1 MLTNFELSKE
11 DEAAVGKDELEVRRE
26 DQDKINN
33 FSRLHQRETTLEDEL
48 RTKAKDKEDLEELS
62 TELELADED
71 DKIPYKI
78 GDTFVS
84 LPLSEVQEML
94 ASSTEK
100 IEESVS
106 AVEGKLSTVREEME
120 QLKIRGQGR
129 QCAPLGNMS
138 RSEYSRGLQC
148 LNHDVAVS
156 SDTHVEDKGSER
168 SSGQPDNIHSDGDC
182 THRPSTPSAE
192 DTRKVDNGIRV
203 EEEDIHGKPNQDKR
217 IIVSFPDGNPENPYN
232 WHMRKKVYILL
243 AGIVA
248 VINSTLGSSLPS
260 NAINYIAPYF
270 HVNDEQ
276 QLVLPISL
284 FLVGYVL
291 GPLFFGPLSETYG
304 RRVIMLSSFVVFTLF
319 TMACALAPNWPAF
332 LVFRLM
338 CGINASSAIAV
349 VGGLYADVF
358 GNPVIRGR
366 AMAIFM
372 AATTC
377 GPMLA
382 PLISGFVSVVS
393 WRWTFW
399 VGLIVAGAS
408 LVFLSFLPETYGP
421 IILKKRAIRMRKE
434 SANPNI
440 FAAIELEKKGAR
452 QMMTITLMRPIHMIV
467 YEAIVLFTCLYL
479 SIAYAIFY
487 LFFEAY
493 PIIFEGIYHMNTGV
507 AGLAFLPIL
516 IGAVIALGIFIWY
529 DTVLQ
534 RAKKA
539 NAHWASIEEYRRL
552 PLACLGGPLYVIS
565 LFWLGWSAS
574 PHIHWI
580 VPMLAGVPF
589 GMGFMLIFMAL
600 LNYITDAYEV
610 YAASGMAATS
620 CCRSIFGA
628 ILPLAAAPMYKSLGV
643 SWASSLLGFLS
654 LAMSIIPFAFIKYG
668 DRIRENSK
676 FCQELKARKEQIAM
690 EKAKDE
696 TVDKRHA
703 ATLEELESGEKG

>member
-1 MLTNFELSKE
+1 MT
-11 DEAAVGKDELEVRRE
+11 
-26 DQDKINN
+26 
-33 FSRLHQRETTLEDEL
+33 
-48 RTKAKDKEDLEELS
+48 
-62 TELELADED
+62 
-71 DKIPYKI
+71 
-78 GDTFVS
+78 
-84 LPLSEVQEML
+84 LSE
-94 ASSTEK
+94 
-100 IEESVS
+100 
-106 AVEGKLSTVREEME
+106 
-120 QLKIRGQGR
+120 
-129 QCAPLGNMS
+129 NDH
-138 RSEYSRGLQC
+138 GLQC
-148 LNHDVAVS
+148 LNRDIAVS
-156 SDTHVEDKGSER
+156 SDTNCREQALEHSWD
-168 SSGQPDNIHSDGDC
+168 QPDNIAPDGNC
-182 THRPSTPSAE
+182 THEPFATSAE
-192 DTRKVDNGIRV
+192 DTSQFEDRIKVERQGYPSQ
-203 EEEDIHGKPNQDKR
+203 EER
-217 IIVSFPDGNPENPYN
+217 IIVTFTHGDPENPYN
-232 WHMRKKVYILL
+232 WRMRKKAYILL
-243 AGIVA
+243 AGIAA

-270 HVNDEQ
+270 HVTNEQ

-304 RRVIMLSSFVVFTLF
+304 RKVIMLSSFVVFTLF

-332 LVFRLM
+332 LIFRLL

-366 AMAIFM
+366 AMATFM
-372 AATTC
+372 VATTC

-399 VGLIVAGAS
+399 VGLIFAGLS
-408 LVFLSFLPETYGP
+408 LAFLSFLPETYGP
-421 IILKKRAIRMRKE
+421 IILKARAKRIRKE
-434 SANPNI
+434 SGNLNV

-452 QMMTITLMRPIHMIV
+452 QMMTVTLMRPVHMIV

-493 PIIFEGIYHMNTGV
+493 PIIFEGLYGMNTGV

-516 IGAVIALGIFIWY
+516 IGAVFALSIFIWY

-534 RAKKA
+534 RAKTA
-539 NAHWASIEEYRRL
+539 RAQWASIEEYRRL

-628 ILPLAAAPMYKSLGV
+628 LLPLAAAPMYKSLGV

-668 DRIRENSK
+668 NRIREHSK
-676 FCQELKARKEQIAM
+676 FCQELKARKEKIGI
-690 EKAKDE
+690 EKEKDQCVNRE
-696 TVDKRHA
+696 HA
-703 ATLEELESGEKG
+703 ARLEELDSGENV

>member
-1 MLTNFELSKE
+1 MESFLH
-11 DEAAVGKDELEVRRE
+11 
-26 DQDKINN
+26 I
-33 FSRLHQRETTLEDEL
+33 FSDFGSLLQSSIFRGWEL
-48 RTKAKDKEDLEELS
+48 R
-62 TELELADED
+62 
-71 DKIPYKI
+71 
-78 GDTFVS
+78 
-84 LPLSEVQEML
+84 
-94 ASSTEK
+94 
-100 IEESVS
+100 
-106 AVEGKLSTVREEME
+106 
-120 QLKIRGQGR
+120 
-129 QCAPLGNMS
+129 CAPLENTMT
-138 RSEYSRGLQC
+138 RSQNNQGLQC
-148 LNHDVAVS
+148 INHDIAVS
-156 SDTHVEDKGSER
+156 SDTSFEEKGLEHSWD
-168 SSGQPDNIHSDGDC
+168 QPDNIAPGVKGVQTWIQLTLTAHRWQFHSWSLHIVRG
-182 THRPSTPSAE
+182 RQQA
-192 DTRKVDNGIRV
+192 IRR
-203 EEEDIHGKPNQDKR
+203 PNQGRRRGKTGLPKSRREDNCDLHGWRPRKSVQLAHGMDFCQPLPW
-217 IIVSFPDGNPENPYN
+217 ISVDLISQ
-232 WHMRKKVYILL
+232 RKKAYILL
-243 AGIVA
+243 AGIAA

-270 HVNDEQ
+270 HVTSEQ

-291 GPLFFGPLSETYG
+291 GPLLFGPLSETYG
-304 RRVIMLSSFVVFTLF
+304 RKVIMLSSFVVFTLF

-332 LVFRLM
+332 LVFRLI

-372 AATTC
+372 VVSRQTQNARPIDWREVKATTC

-399 VGLIVAGAS
+399 VGLIFAGFS
-408 LVFLSFLPETYGP
+408 LAFLSFLPETYGP
-421 IILKKRAIRMRKE
+421 MILKARAKRTRKE
-434 SANPNI
+434 SGNLNV

-452 QMMTITLMRPIHMIV
+452 QMMTVTLMRPVHMIV

-493 PIIFEGIYHMNTGV
+493 PIIFEGLYGMNTGV

-516 IGAVIALGIFIWY
+516 VGAVFALGIFICY

-534 RAKKA
+534 RAKQA
-539 NAHWASIEEYRRL
+539 RAQWASIEEYRRL
-552 PLACLGGPLYVIS
+552 PLACLGGPLYVLS

-574 PHIHWI
+574 PHVHWI

-628 ILPLAAAPMYKSLGV
+628 LLPLAAAPMYKSLGV

-668 DRIRENSK
+668 NRIREHSK
-676 FCQELKARKEQIAM
+676 FCQELKARKEKIAIEE
-690 EKAKDE
+690 EKDRSADR
-696 TVDKRHA
+696 RHA
-703 ATLEELESGEKG
+703 ARPEELECGENV